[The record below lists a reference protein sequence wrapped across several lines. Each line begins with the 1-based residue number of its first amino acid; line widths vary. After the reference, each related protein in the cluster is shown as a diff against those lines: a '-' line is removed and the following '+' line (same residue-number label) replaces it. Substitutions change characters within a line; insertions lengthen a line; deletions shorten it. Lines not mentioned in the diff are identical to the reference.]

1 MADELRG
8 RLVDLIGF
16 EGSVRDPRVL
26 QAMRKVPR
34 HLFVPGVS
42 VRSAYLDTP
51 LPIGHGQTISQPTV
65 VGMMTEALDLKG
77 GERVLEIGTGSGYQA
92 AILSLLAAEVYS
104 IEIVEPLANE
114 ARTRL
119 RELGY
124 RVEVRAGDG
133 YAGWPDKAPFDRIVV
148 TAAPPQIPKALTDQ
162 LAEGGIL
169 VLPVGPRYSF
179 QDLVRIRKVK
189 GKLQRESLGAVIF
202 VPMVPATQ
210 GP

>member
-1 MADELRG
+1 MADELRD
-8 RLVDLIGF
+8 RLIDMIEL
-16 EGSVRDPRVL
+16 EGSVRDRRVL

-34 HLFVPGVS
+34 HRFVPGMS
-42 VRSAYLDTP
+42 LQAAYLDTP

-65 VGMMTEALDLKG
+65 VGMMTEALALKG

-104 IEIVEPLANE
+104 IELVEPLANE
-114 ARTRL
+114 ARARL
-119 RELGY
+119 QELGY
-124 RVEVRAGDG
+124 RVQVRAGDG

-148 TAAPPQIPKALTDQ
+148 TAAPPQVPKALTDQ

-169 VLPVGPRYSF
+169 VLPVGPRFAF
-179 QDLVRIRKVK
+179 QELVRIRKVK
-189 GKLQRESLGAVIF
+189 GKLERESLGAVIF
-202 VPMVPATQ
+202 VPMVPAHE